1 MTRLTASL
9 LASAALLSLGACT
22 TPVDPDAGPTMAE
35 RVAALPENGE
45 ISDGDTFTC
54 RRVQI
59 TGTRMYERV
68 CARDSEWAEQADRT
82 EAVNAI
88 GAADRS
94 QVRPFDPPGT

>member
-59 TGTRMYERV
+59 T
-68 CARDSEWAEQADRT
+68 EWAEQADRT
-82 EAVNAI
+82 GEAVNAI